1 MFKVE
6 KSKKVRR
13 LNIMM
18 TISVLSIWTV
28 DLFLDEIVKWRKELN
43 NIHTFSMSVNI
54 LRFPSFQSINMI
66 DQNVKNVLADKIE
79 SSVITNRPWM
89 EEWEVNHF
97 DRLVLYLR
105 QVDIS
110 YEDSDSTENKINDLK
125 KFINQYSIRRN
136 KPIDEYMPIEF
147 IDWFKTL

>member
-1 MFKVE
+1 
-6 KSKKVRR
+6 
-13 LNIMM
+13 
-18 TISVLSIWTV
+18 
-28 DLFLDEIVKWRKELN
+28 
-43 NIHTFSMSVNI
+43 
-54 LRFPSFQSINMI
+54 
-66 DQNVKNVLADKIE
+66 
-79 SSVITNRPWM
+79 M

-125 KFINQYSIRRN
+125 KFVNQYSIRRN

-147 IDWFKTL
+147 INWFNKL